1 MSERVRSYKTQ
12 EKAEGPLQRDVEEK
26 KRGSFLDEYT
36 RVILGDSKTESTELR
51 REWRQGKNETVGNG
65 RAQDGEVE
73 KWDGSC
79 VAEIS
84 SS

>member
-1 MSERVRSYKTQ
+1 MSERVKSYKTQ

-26 KRGSFLDEYT
+26 KRGSFLDEYG

-51 REWRQGKNETVGNG
+51 RGMKARENETVGNG

-73 KWDGSC
+73 K
-79 VAEIS
+79 
-84 SS
+84 